1 MGAPLPPHTPVA
13 HCVIYLLDSGVQAK
27 AGILPVIILNIVT
40 TSLIAGRVW
49 WFKRAVQRA
58 FGESEICPITRLYG

>member
-1 MGAPLPPHTPVA
+1 MGASPPLHAPVA
-13 HCVIYLLDSGVQAK
+13 HCIIYLLDSGTQAK

-58 FGESEICPITRLYG
+58 FGEGEFY